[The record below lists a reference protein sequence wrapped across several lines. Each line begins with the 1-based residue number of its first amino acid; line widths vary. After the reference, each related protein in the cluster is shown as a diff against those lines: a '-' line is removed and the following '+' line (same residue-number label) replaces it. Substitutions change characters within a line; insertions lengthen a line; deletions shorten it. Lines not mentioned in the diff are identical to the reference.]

1 MLELKISNVYVASWI
16 KTRNLRINVYIVLGI
31 KALECWCFVGW
42 GICDIGG
49 DLIEPESQIV
59 T

>member
-1 MLELKISNVYVASWI
+1 M
-16 KTRNLRINVYIVLGI
+16 INVYIVFGI

-49 DLIEPESQIV
+49 DLIDLESQIV